1 MAIIIPSKDIY
12 EINNQKVVDNEVD
25 NVEVGAKNVVQDNH
39 YSETVYN
46 ENVEEGF
53 YSDSEIVISTNHDLF
68 ASIIPQTNQRM
79 PFYACSVCANAQYYL
94 NKTIY
99 IPFVID
105 NTHILN
111 GILTGVDKNGNTNI
125 SYSCSGKI
133 INGRTSTGITVII
146 QANTYI
152 VENAI
157 SVFAPPS
164 IEEGYI
170 VETEEDGAY
179 TIPNEETNNYSDSNY
194 TVETKITIARKDNLS
209 SVKAEKVIIDSKEY
223 LKVDLTG
230 ILCGIRIIKSS
241 GEGTAFP
248 TENYKPLIGTGT
260 LSGSVSNTTY
270 VQYIPKQVSITIY
283 GNTLGINLEDETVKI
298 GDGQHVYSFS
308 GNELMQTSNKK
319 TTLCMVSVG
328 DFIRSNGEDFS
339 VYSVTQS
346 YPAIHSGDVLIYN
359 GEKAYCISTSPAQ
372 ISVQNNGEWA
382 KMSNVHISFTSYKEE
397 GSQIENYYKNVIS
410 QWQNGKEIATI
421 KCGMVDYYQS
431 AKQTNSIQVYK
442 VGNISS
448 KRCSISGTLT
458 SAMPNKNSLIGVY
471 MTISGNTYKMYN
483 ISLANNNTDITG
495 EIDLSYR
502 DVPLQ
507 QHELSYEYMD
517 TTPAISVK
525 ETGLPMTINIGDT
538 VIPYIKGADGS
549 DKPMSYY
556 MDRTTPKEFLVIG
569 KGITADG
576 EILQELT
583 LQEVTQN

>member
-25 NVEVGAKNVVQDNH
+25 NVEVDAKRIEEIRD
-39 YSETVYN
+39 YSVNVYN
-46 ENVEEGF
+46 NDFDVVTYQQGAETSDIHEEYRLHSQSPTSYCAVSGVFKPFYVDIDVVVNKQIGNKIITQIKTGEDKTDETANIKYTTACIKKSAPISATYNTSESGRHDPSFTNIQYTYPDDGEEGVF
-53 YSDSEIVISTNHDLF
+53 NLPKTITVQHNYSDISLSEITVNLNDETNLKDIGGTIKITETNDYFSFTCHLLCGEEIYELKGDAVGPPTNRST
-68 ASIIPQTNQRM
+68 ASGT
-79 PFYACSVCANAQYYL
+79 A
-94 NKTIY
+94 TIY
-99 IPFVID
+99 IPQKIS
-105 NTHILN
+105 
-111 GILTGVDKNGNTNI
+111 LTV
-125 SYSCSGKI
+125 
-133 INGRTSTGITVII
+133 
-146 QANTYI
+146 
-152 VENAI
+152 
-157 SVFAPPS
+157 
-164 IEEGYI
+164 
-170 VETEEDGAY
+170 
-179 TIPNEETNNYSDSNY
+179 
-194 TVETKITIARKDNLS
+194 
-209 SVKAEKVIIDSKEY
+209 
-223 LKVDLTG
+223 
-230 ILCGIRIIKSS
+230 
-241 GEGTAFP
+241 
-248 TENYKPLIGTGT
+248 
-260 LSGSVSNTTY
+260 
-270 VQYIPKQVSITIY
+270 Y
-283 GNTLGINLEDETVKI
+283 GNTIGIDLQDETVKI

-319 TTLCMVSVG
+319 TTSCLISVG
-328 DFIRSNGEDFS
+328 DFVRSDGDSWS
-339 VYSVTQS
+339 VYSVVQS
-346 YPAIHSGDVLIYN
+346 RPAIHSGDVLIYN

-502 DVPLQ
+502 DVALQ
-507 QHELSYEYMD
+507 LYNLSYEYME

-525 ETGLPMTINIGDT
+525 EAKLPMTFHIGDI
-538 VIPYIKGADGS
+538 VIPYIKGADGQ
-549 DKPMSYY
+549 DKPISYY

-583 LQEVTQN
+583 LQEVTQNK